1 MKSCADDKA
10 RERMISA
17 QRDHVLE
24 LCESDH
30 VRFTNASRVGLRTN
44 RLEEDRALPAQNRP
58 KFVRTSLRPWLAASE
73 TSAETSC
80 NLLYNQRGTAV
91 TEPVTPR

>member
-44 RLEEDRALPAQNRP
+44 RLEEDRALPAQSRP
-58 KFVRTSLRPWLAASE
+58 KFVRTSLRPMASGVGDK
-73 TSAETSC
+73 C
-80 NLLYNQRGTAV
+80 WDVVQPAV
-91 TEPVTPR
+91 